1 MIDGELVHS
10 EEISKP
16 QTFKDVKVYA
26 GDSYHTAAD
35 AEYWNLKWENT

>member
-10 EEISKP
+10 AEIFKP
-16 QTFKDVKVYA
+16 ETFKDVKVYA
-26 GDSYHTAAD
+26 GHWYNTPAD